1 MPVRQPVLDTN
12 YKHISDNA
20 DMNLDKTTIII
31 TIITIVI
38 IIAKRGNSHK
48 IGIKSYNHQSGT
60 QTCSSRRMASLTER
74 GRERGGEID
83 RQTDRQTER
92 QRVKRS
98 GVVC

>member
-74 GRERGGEID
+74 GEGESGRD